1 MVESPNKQSKKI
13 VCVSLDWVEVYCLE
27 SNQRYPCNA
36 DYFRNRGYCVRERD
50 YGTRQ
55 YAEMFTI
62 EDEQGEPW
70 IEIRRNPM
78 SGTSEFSGLLPQS
91 THIRL
96 VNRHCYFT
104 DAIAKL
110 RDFLTLHD
118 YIFKRIFRI
127 DICRDFEY
135 FDSGDDP
142 AKFCRRYLANKY
154 AKINQC
160 HLSAHGADNWS
171 SFDWET
177 LSWGSRKSMVG
188 TKLYNK
194 SKELQAGGSK
204 KPWIVWNWYNAGLI
218 DNPVSM
224 MKKTPDGKEYQP
236 VIWRLE
242 FSLRSQAD
250 NWIVIEDQSGKRVKK
265 KAVPHKLSLFDS
277 PDKLWQRFQ
286 ELSFHYFRFKIMEE
300 GKRKDRCKDK
310 VLFYWDRQVE
320 FMQVSMLPHEAKPNP
335 DDEILRRKLLLFK
348 EKHFDQKIRVACE
361 VILDELYKNKAL
373 AIAPREKVQEVLALR
388 LATRFKFQMPEADFA
403 VLLNEA
409 TNLIKEQDLFF

>member
-1 MVESPNKQSKKI
+1 MIDILNTKEKLKP
-13 VCVSLDWVEVYCLE
+13 CVSVDWLEVYCLE
-27 SNQRYPCNA
+27 SNDRYPCDA
-36 DYFRNRGYCVRERD
+36 DYFRTKGYFVNERD

-62 EDEQGEPW
+62 EDEHGEPW

-78 SGTSEFSGLLPQS
+78 SGQSEFSGLNPMS

-96 VNRHCYFT
+96 VNRHCYFD
-104 DAIAKL
+104 DAVERL
-110 RDFLTLHD
+110 RNFLTLHD

-177 LSWGSRKSMVG
+177 LSWGSRHSMVG

-194 SKELQAGGSK
+194 TKELQAGGSK
-204 KPWIVWNWYNAGLI
+204 KPWIVWKWYLCGLI
-218 DNPVSM
+218 DNPVTM
-224 MKKTPDGKEYQP
+224 MKKSANGGEYSP
-236 VIWRLE
+236 TIWRLE

-250 NWIVIEDQSGKRVKK
+250 NWIVIENQSGKKVKRQ
-265 KAVPHKLSLFDS
+265 AIPHKLSLFDS

-286 ELSFHYFRFKIMEE
+286 ELSFHYFRFKKMEE

-320 FMQVSMLPHEAKPNP
+320 FMQVSMLPREAKPNQ
-335 DDEILRRKLLLFK
+335 DDEILRRKLQTFR
-348 EKHFDQKIRVACE
+348 EKHCDQKIRVACE

-373 AIAPREKVQEVLALR
+373 QVAPREKVQEVLALR
-388 LATRFKFQMPEADFA
+388 LATRLKFQLPEADFA
-403 VLLNEA
+403 VLLQEA
-409 TNLIKEQDLFF
+409 TNLVKEGEIW

>member
-1 MVESPNKQSKKI
+1 MNEKEKI
-13 VCVSLDWVEVYCLE
+13 KPCVSVDWLEIYCLE
-27 SNQRYPCNA
+27 SNNRYPCNA
-36 DYFRNRGYCVRERD
+36 DYFRTKGYFVNERG

-62 EDEQGEPW
+62 EDERGEPW

-78 SGTSEFSGLLPQS
+78 SGQSEFNGLNPMS

-96 VNRHCYFT
+96 VNRQCYFD
-104 DAIAKL
+104 DAIEKL
-110 RDFLTLHD
+110 RNFLALHD

-160 HLSAHGADNWS
+160 HLSAQGADNWS

-177 LSWGSRKSMVG
+177 LSWGSHHSMVG

-194 SKELQAGGSK
+194 TKELQDGGSK
-204 KPWIVWNWYNAGLI
+204 KPWIVWKWYICGLI
-218 DNPVSM
+218 DNPVTM
-224 MKKTPDGKEYQP
+224 MKKTANGGEYSP
-236 VIWRLE
+236 TIWRLE

-250 NWIVIEDQSGKRVKK
+250 NWIVIENQAGKKVKRQ
-265 KAVPHKLSLFDS
+265 AIPHKLSLYDS

-286 ELSFHYFRFKIMEE
+286 ELSFHYFRFKNMEE

-320 FMQVSMLPHEAKPNP
+320 FMKVSMLPREAKPNT
-335 DDEILRRKLLLFK
+335 DDEILRRKLQTFK
-348 EKHFDQKIRVACE
+348 EKHFDEKIRAACE

-373 AIAPREKVQEVLALR
+373 QVAPREKVQEVLALQ
-388 LATRFKFQMPEADFA
+388 LATRLKFKMPEADFA
-403 VLLNEA
+403 VLLQEA
-409 TNLIKEQDLFF
+409 TNLVKEGEIW

>member
-1 MVESPNKQSKKI
+1 MVDILNTKEKMKP
-13 VCVSLDWVEVYCLE
+13 CVSVDWLEVYCLE
-27 SNQRYPCNA
+27 SNDRYPCNA
-36 DYFRNRGYCVRERD
+36 DYFRTKGYFVNERD

-62 EDEQGEPW
+62 EDEHGEPW

-78 SGTSEFSGLLPQS
+78 SGQSEFSGLNPMS

-96 VNRHCYFT
+96 VNRHCYFD
-104 DAIAKL
+104 DAVEKL
-110 RDFLTLHD
+110 RNFLTLHD

-177 LSWGSRKSMVG
+177 LSWGSRHSMVG

-194 SKELQAGGSK
+194 TKELQAGGNK
-204 KPWIVWNWYNAGLI
+204 KPWIIWKWYLCGLI

-224 MKKTPDGKEYQP
+224 MKKSANGGEYSP
-236 VIWRLE
+236 TIWRLE

-250 NWIVIEDQSGKRVKK
+250 NWIVIENQAGKKVKRQ
-265 KAVPHKLSLFDS
+265 AIPHKLSLFDS

-286 ELSFHYFRFKIMEE
+286 ELSFHYFRFKKMEE
-300 GKRKDRCKDK
+300 DKRKDRCKDK

-320 FMQVSMLPHEAKPNP
+320 FMQVSMLPREAKPNP
-335 DDEILRRKLLLFK
+335 DDEILRRKLQSFR

-373 AIAPREKVQEVLALR
+373 QVAPREKVQEVLALR
-388 LATRFKFQMPEADFA
+388 LATRLKFQLPEADFA
-403 VLLNEA
+403 VLLQEA
-409 TNLIKEQDLFF
+409 TNLVKEGEIW